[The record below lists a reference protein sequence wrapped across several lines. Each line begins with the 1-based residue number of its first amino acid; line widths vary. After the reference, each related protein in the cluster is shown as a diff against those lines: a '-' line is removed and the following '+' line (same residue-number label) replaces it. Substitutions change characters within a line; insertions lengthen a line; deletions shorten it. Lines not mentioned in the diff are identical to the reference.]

1 MSKQKADKAQPGAD
15 FVVCR
20 NPKAQHDYEI
30 EEKFEAGL
38 VLMGSEVKSL
48 RARRADLEGSYAGLE
63 SNELFLHGMHVA
75 PYEQAGAFGH
85 EPKRVRKLLVHKQEI
100 KRLLGKLSLRGY
112 TLVPLSVY
120 FKQGRAK
127 VELGLG
133 RGKKRG
139 DNREDVRREIDLRE
153 AREAMSRSRR

>member
-1 MSKQKADKAQPGAD
+1 MHPARQ
-15 FVVCR
+15 VRCR
-20 NPKAQHDYEI
+20 DEHLAV
-30 EEKFEAGL
+30 AGHA
-38 VLMGSEVKSL
+38 
-48 RARRADLEGSYAGLE
+48 ARERD
-63 SNELFLHGMHVA
+63 
-75 PYEQAGAFGH
+75 EQAGAFGH

-139 DNREDVRREIDLRE
+139 DHREDVRREIDLRE
-153 AREAMSRSRR
+153 AREAMQRRRR

>member
-1 MSKQKADKAQPGAD
+1 MGKAKQDKAQPGAD

-20 NPKAQHDYEI
+20 NPKAKHDYEI
-30 EEKFEAGL
+30 EEKLEAGI
-38 VLMGSEVKSL
+38 VLQGSEVKSL
-48 RARRADLEGSYAGLE
+48 RARRADLEGAYAGIE
-63 SNELFLHGMHVA
+63 SMELYLHGMHVA

-85 EPKRVRKLLVHKQEI
+85 EPKRKRKLLAHKQEI
-100 KRLLGKLSLRGY
+100 KRLLGKLALRGY

-139 DNREDVRREIDLRE
+139 DHREDVRREVDLRE
-153 AREAMSRSRR
+153 AREAMRRGRR

>member
-1 MSKQKADKAQPGAD
+1 MSKQKADKAQPCAD

-30 EEKFEAGL
+30 EEKLEAGL
-38 VLMGSEVKSL
+38 VLQGSEVKSL
-48 RARRADLEGSYAGLE
+48 RARRADLEGSYAGIDH
-63 SNELFLHGMHVA
+63 NELFLHGMHVA

-85 EPKRVRKLLVHKQEI
+85 EPKRVRKLLVHRQEI

-127 VELGLG
+127 VEIALA
-133 RGKKRG
+133 RGKNLGDKRETEKKR
-139 DNREDVRREIDLRE
+139 DWDRERARVMREKG
-153 AREAMSRSRR
+153 